1 MKKILVTGGCG
12 YIGSHTI
19 VDLIESGFDVFS
31 IDNFSNS
38 SAVSLDQIEAITGK
52 KIKNYEIDLRNQA
65 DLFDVIE
72 GEGQVDGIIHF
83 AALKAVG
90 DSVFQPN
97 LYYDNN
103 LNGLLNILEAQK
115 KYNIPYHIFSS
126 SCSVYGNADEL
137 PVTESTPT
145 KEAESPYARTKQIC
159 EDIIKDFT
167 VAHQDFQFVTLRYF
181 NPAGAHESGLMG
193 ESPINKAAN
202 LVPVITETAYGK
214 RESMTIF
221 GDDYDTRDGSCLRD
235 YIHVMDLAH
244 AHTLCLEFLL
254 NKKSEKS
261 IELFNVGTGS
271 GVTVLEAIEAF
282 EASTGKKL
290 KYSIGPRREG
300 DVIAVYANKNKAE
313 ELLGWHPTRDIST
326 IMKTAWEWELKR
338 NK

>member
-31 IDNFSNS
+31 IDNYSNS
-38 SAVSLDQIEAITGK
+38 SPVTIDQIEAITGK
-52 KIKNYEIDLRNQA
+52 RIKNYEIDLRNRA
-65 DLFDVIE
+65 DLFEVIE
-72 GEGQVDGIIHF
+72 KEGTVDGIIHF

-145 KEAESPYARTKQIC
+145 KEAESPYARTKQMC
-159 EDIIKDFT
+159 EDIINDFT
-167 VAHQDFQFVTLRYF
+167 VANQNFQFVTLRYF
-181 NPAGAHESGLMG
+181 NPAGAHESGHMG

-202 LVPVITETAYGK
+202 LVPVITETAFGK

-254 NKKSEKS
+254 NKKSEKPV
-261 IELFNVGTGS
+261 ELFNVGTGS

-282 EASTGKKL
+282 ESSTGQKL

-313 ELLGWHPTRDIST
+313 ELLGWHPTRDISN